1 MAKPDLMDF
10 DKALELFEPVLGFE
24 VHVELSTAT
33 KMFSDAPNPAAP
45 GGFGAAPN
53 TQITPLCLG
62 LPGSLPVVNQVAIEY
77 SISLGLALGCQ
88 IAPSSRFAR
97 KNYFY
102 PDLAKNYQISQ
113 YDEPIAFEGSLDIEL
128 EDGTSVTIPIERAH
142 MEEDAGKLTHMGG
155 ATGRIHGA
163 EYSLVDYNRAG
174 VPLVEIV
181 TKPIFGTE
189 HRAPEVAKA
198 YVATVREIARS
209 LGISE
214 ARMERGNLRC
224 DANVSLRPRTAAAAV
239 ALADGHDASVNPH
252 PEVKLGIRTETKN
265 VNSFRSVERAV
276 RYEIQRQAA
285 ILAAGGSIIQET
297 RHWHED
303 RGVTSAGRPK
313 SDADDYR
320 YFPEPDLLPIE
331 PSAELIEQLR
341 AALPESPAVRRRRL
355 QQAWGFTDLEF
366 RDVKNAGLLVEVEE
380 TVAAGAAP
388 AQARKWWTGEIAR
401 VANTRSVEPAEL
413 VSPDAVAEL
422 VALVESGELTD
433 RLARQV
439 LEGVIEGEGR
449 PAEVVEARGLKVVS
463 DDGALIAAID
473 EALAAQPDVLEK
485 IRDGKVQ
492 AAGAVIGAV
501 MKAMHGSADAARVR
515 ELVLERATQA

>member
-1 MAKPDLMDF
+1 MDY
-10 DKALELFEPVLGFE
+10 DKALELYEPVLGFE
-24 VHVELSTAT
+24 VHVELNTQT
-33 KMFSDAPNPAAP
+33 KMFSDAPNPAAA
-45 GGFGAAPN
+45 GNVAHEPN
-53 TQITPLCLG
+53 TTITPVDLG
-62 LPGSLPVVNQVAIEY
+62 LPGSLPVVNEQAVKY
-77 SISLGLALGCQ
+77 SISLGLALGCS
-88 IAPSSRFAR
+88 IASTSRFAR

-113 YDEPIAFEGSLDIEL
+113 FDEPIAYDGLVTVELANGKSFDIE
-128 EDGTSVTIPIERAH
+128 IERAH
-142 MEEDAGKLTHMGG
+142 MEEDAGKLTHVGG
-155 ATGRIHGA
+155 ATGRIQGA

-181 TKPIFGTE
+181 TKMIVGADAD
-189 HRAPEVAKA
+189 APELAKA
-198 YVATVREIARS
+198 YVSAIRDIVVA

-214 ARMERGNLRC
+214 AKMERGNLRC
-224 DANVSLRPRTAAAAV
+224 DANISLRSRAEV
-239 ALADGHDASVNPH
+239 RDARESGAPL
-252 PEVKLGIRTETKN
+252 PLGTRTETKN
-265 VNSFRSVERAV
+265 VNSLRSVERAI

-285 ILAAGGSIIQET
+285 ILYDGGTIIQET

-303 RGVTSAGRPK
+303 TGVTSAGRPK

-320 YFPEPDLLPIE
+320 YFPEPDLLPVE
-331 PSAELIEQLR
+331 PSAELIEELR
-341 AALPESPAVRRRRL
+341 AALPEAPSLRKKRL
-355 QQAWGFTDLEF
+355 QEAWGFSDLEF
-366 RDVKNAGLLVEVEE
+366 QDVVNSGLLVEVEE

-401 VANTRSVEPAEL
+401 VANERGVDSSTLVTPLHVSELAAMVEN
-413 VSPDAVAEL
+413 
-422 VALVESGELTD
+422 GELTD

-439 LEGVIEGEGR
+439 LEGVIAGEGA
-449 PAEVVEARGLKVVS
+449 PGEVMKARGLAVVS

-501 MKAMHGSADAARVR
+501 MKAMKGTADAARVR
-515 ELVLERATQA
+515 ELVLERAQQ

>member
-1 MAKPDLMDF
+1 MDY

-24 VHVELSTAT
+24 VHVELNTQT
-33 KMFSDAPNPAAP
+33 KMFSDAPNPAAL
-45 GGFGAAPN
+45 GN
-53 TQITPLCLG
+53 TLQELNTMITPVDLG
-62 LPGSLPVVNQVAIEY
+62 LPGSLPVVNEQAVKY
-77 SISLGLALGCQ
+77 SISLGLALGCS

-113 YDEPIAFEGSLDIEL
+113 FDEPIAFEGSVEIEL
-128 EDGTSVTIPIERAH
+128 ASGRTITVLIERAH
-142 MEEDAGKLTHMGG
+142 MEEDAGKLTHVGG
-155 ATGRIHGA
+155 ATGRIQGA

-181 TKPIFGTE
+181 THMITGAE
-189 HRAPEVAKA
+189 ADAPEVGKA
-198 YVATVREIARS
+198 YVSAIRDIVLS

-214 ARMERGNLRC
+214 AKMERGNLRC
-224 DANVSLRPRTAAAAV
+224 DANISLSPR
-239 ALADGHDASVNPH
+239 GSG
-252 PEVKLGIRTETKN
+252 KLGTRTETKN
-265 VNSFRSVERAV
+265 VNSLRSVERAI
-276 RYEIQRQAA
+276 RYEIKRQAA
-285 ILAAGGSIIQET
+285 ILEKGGTITQET

-303 RGVTSAGRPK
+303 TGVTSAGRPK

-320 YFPEPDLLPIE
+320 YFPEPDLLPVE
-331 PSAELIEQLR
+331 PSAELIESLR
-341 AALPESPAVRRRRL
+341 AALPEAPALRRKRL
-355 QQAWGFTDLEF
+355 KDAWGFTDLEF
-366 RDVKNAGLLVEVEE
+366 QDVLNSGLLVEVEE

-401 VANTRSVEPAEL
+401 LANADGVDASSL
-413 VSPDAVAEL
+413 VSAIHVAEL
-422 VALVESGELTD
+422 VGLVESGELTD

-439 LEGVIEGEGR
+439 LEGVIAGEGS
-449 PAEVVEARGLKVVS
+449 PAEVVESRGLKVVS
-463 DDGALIAAID
+463 DDTALIAAID

-501 MKAMHGSADAARVR
+501 MKAMKGTADAARVR
-515 ELVLERATQA
+515 ELVLERAQQ